1 MSIRNL
7 YKCILFRVICFSGYL
22 QTLPKILRKEG
33 HVVKNAKGRPLP
45 RVRIRTP
52 HLNKENVEPFKYI
65 TNHTVS
71 VPATYVWYCQ
81 LCWGLRF
88 GFAPP
93 SV

>member
-65 TNHTVS
+65 TNHTQS
-71 VPATYVWYCQ
+71 
-81 LCWGLRF
+81 LFL
-88 GFAPP
+88 PP
-93 SV
+93 TCGTANFVGA